1 MFKIG
6 EIKMSELAGT
16 AFPELAGREGLLYGV
31 SDPEAPESNSMIYV
45 RTEVAD
51 SYTKVRD
58 SIFVTKEEVELP
70 GLHES
75 CVQLKASMQKSL
87 YGVLLETYKK
97 LLPKAELVQ
106 KNGSYISSD
115 VKIGTDVEIAPFCVD
130 VYRLEDG
137 VCRDL
142 PHLAGTVIEDG
153 CLLLAGSILAAG
165 DSRTTVLGKS
175 SVIGMLGDVGH
186 NCVIKEFSSVG
197 GKSSISGHCD
207 LGEHV
212 YIAPMAVTTNRISV
226 GDHAY
231 LGIGAVAIKDVPEG
245 EKQFGNPAR
254 KVLELKKK

>member
-31 SDPEAPESNSMIYV
+31 SDPEAPENNSMIYV

-58 SIFVTKEEVELP
+58 SIFVTKEEIELP

-115 VKIGTDVEIAPFCVD
+115 VKIGTDVEIAPFCVIGAD
-130 VYRLEDG
+130 VQIGDHCKIG
-137 VCRDL
+137 
-142 PHLAGTVIEDG
+142 AGTI
-153 CLLLAGSILAAG
+153 
-165 DSRTTVLGKS
+165 
-175 SVIGMLGDVGH
+175 
-186 NCVIKEFSSVG
+186 
-197 GKSSISGHCD
+197 
-207 LGEHV
+207 
-212 YIAPMAVTTNRISV
+212 
-226 GDHAY
+226 
-231 LGIGAVAIKDVPEG
+231 IKDHVRIGSHVEIQEKCLIGVDDIVWKTAYAEICLTWPEPSLKMAACCWLDPFWQLVIPG
-245 EKQFGNPAR
+245 LQFLEKAP
-254 KVLELKKK
+254 

>member
-6 EIKMSELAGT
+6 EIKMNELAGT

-31 SDPEAPESNSMIYV
+31 SDPEAPESNSMLYV

-106 KNGSYISSD
+106 KNGS
-115 VKIGTDVEIAPFCVD
+115 
-130 VYRLEDG
+130 
-137 VCRDL
+137 
-142 PHLAGTVIEDG
+142 
-153 CLLLAGSILAAG
+153 
-165 DSRTTVLGKS
+165 
-175 SVIGMLGDVGH
+175 
-186 NCVIKEFSSVG
+186 
-197 GKSSISGHCD
+197 
-207 LGEHV
+207 
-212 YIAPMAVTTNRISV
+212 
-226 GDHAY
+226 
-231 LGIGAVAIKDVPEG
+231 
-245 EKQFGNPAR
+245 
-254 KVLELKKK
+254 

>member
-1 MFKIG
+1 
-6 EIKMSELAGT
+6 MSELAGT

-106 KNGSYISSD
+106 KNGSYISFD
-115 VKIGTDVEIAPFCVD
+115 VKIGTDVEIAPFCVIGADVQIGDHCKIGAGTIIKDHVRIGSHVEIQEKCLIGVDDMD
-130 VYRLEDG
+130 VYRL
-137 VCRDL
+137 
-142 PHLAGTVIEDG
+142 
-153 CLLLAGSILAAG
+153 
-165 DSRTTVLGKS
+165 
-175 SVIGMLGDVGH
+175 
-186 NCVIKEFSSVG
+186 
-197 GKSSISGHCD
+197 
-207 LGEHV
+207 
-212 YIAPMAVTTNRISV
+212 
-226 GDHAY
+226 
-231 LGIGAVAIKDVPEG
+231 
-245 EKQFGNPAR
+245 
-254 KVLELKKK
+254 

>member
-1 MFKIG
+1 MLKIG
-6 EIKMSELAGT
+6 EIKMSELLGT

-115 VKIGTDVEIAPFCVD
+115 VKIGTDV
-130 VYRLEDG
+130 RL
-137 VCRDL
+137 
-142 PHLAGTVIEDG
+142 HL
-153 CLLLAGSILAAG
+153 
-165 DSRTTVLGKS
+165 
-175 SVIGMLGDVGH
+175 SV
-186 NCVIKEFSSVG
+186 
-197 GKSSISGHCD
+197 
-207 LGEHV
+207 
-212 YIAPMAVTTNRISV
+212 
-226 GDHAY
+226 
-231 LGIGAVAIKDVPEG
+231 
-245 EKQFGNPAR
+245 
-254 KVLELKKK
+254 

>member
-115 VKIGTDVEIAPFCVD
+115 VKIGTDVEIAPFCVIGADVQIGDHCKIGAGTIIKDHVRIGSHVEIQEKCLIGVDDMD

-142 PHLAGTVIEDG
+142 PHLAGTVI
-153 CLLLAGSILAAG
+153 
-165 DSRTTVLGKS
+165 
-175 SVIGMLGDVGH
+175 
-186 NCVIKEFSSVG
+186 
-197 GKSSISGHCD
+197 
-207 LGEHV
+207 
-212 YIAPMAVTTNRISV
+212 
-226 GDHAY
+226 
-231 LGIGAVAIKDVPEG
+231 
-245 EKQFGNPAR
+245 
-254 KVLELKKK
+254 

>member
-87 YGVLLETYKK
+87 YGV
-97 LLPKAELVQ
+97 
-106 KNGSYISSD
+106 
-115 VKIGTDVEIAPFCVD
+115 
-130 VYRLEDG
+130 
-137 VCRDL
+137 
-142 PHLAGTVIEDG
+142 AGN
-153 CLLLAGSILAAG
+153 L
-165 DSRTTVLGKS
+165 
-175 SVIGMLGDVGH
+175 
-186 NCVIKEFSSVG
+186 
-197 GKSSISGHCD
+197 
-207 LGEHV
+207 
-212 YIAPMAVTTNRISV
+212 
-226 GDHAY
+226 
-231 LGIGAVAIKDVPEG
+231 
-245 EKQFGNPAR
+245 
-254 KVLELKKK
+254 